1 MSSFT
6 KSLGTLSS
14 RKNAKCFIWDR
25 YILFTL
31 IILITSCGSVDVF
44 EKNVAIP
51 DHEWS
56 SSFKPEIDFEVTDT
70 ASLYN
75 IYAVIRH
82 TDAYRYNNMYM
93 NVYFQVPGDTLRKE
107 RLDLRLATDD
117 KGWLGTGMDDIFE
130 HRILIT
136 REPQRLTKSGLY
148 KFTLENLMREDPLQ
162 YVMNVGIRVEKVK

>member
-1 MSSFT
+1 MRT
-6 KSLGTLSS
+6 HYL
-14 RKNAKCFIWDR
+14 FIA
-25 YILFTL
+25 ILLFT
-31 IILITSCGSVDVF
+31 IACGTVDVF

-56 SSFKPEIDFEVTDT
+56 SSFKPEISFEINDT
-70 ASLYN
+70 ASFYN
-75 IYAVIRH
+75 IYAVVRH
-82 TDAYRYNNMYM
+82 TDAYRYNNLYM
-93 NVYFQVPGDTLRKE
+93 NVYFQVPGDSVRKE

-136 REPQRLTKSGLY
+136 RQPQQLTKRGIY
-148 KFTLENLMREDPLQ
+148 KFTLENIMREDPLQ